1 MRNRVDKS
9 DTVIT
14 TSAFALFVLKMKDA
28 TTVFFDEDTDISLL
42 SEVIAIIGYGNQGR
56 AQAQNLRDSGM
67 DVIIGNI
74 HDEYWREAEADGF
87 DVFGISEAVKRARFI
102 MVPIPDEAQPSI
114 FEEQILPELEPN
126 KVLCFASGYNV
137 TFEQINPLPEN
148 DVILVA
154 PRMIGAGVRNAYE
167 NDRGFYVFIGIHND
181 ASGSARQYALALSK
195 GIGATKP
202 GGAILEVGFRQET
215 ELDLFNEQCFG
226 PAFGQVLTTAVDV
239 AIEAGYPPEAVLI
252 EIYMSGELAYTMEKI
267 AKLGTLKQ
275 LELHSPTSQYG
286 SMSRGIRY
294 ANPELR
300 EQMQKSLGEIQD
312 GSFAK
317 EFAKE
322 CELDL
327 EILDDMKE
335 MAQDVPIV
343 VLDNEVRKRL
353 RYKSDE

>member
-1 MRNRVDKS
+1 MTPDK
-9 DTVIT
+9 I
-14 TSAFALFVLKMKDA
+14 
-28 TTVFFDEDTDISLL
+28 
-42 SEVIAIIGYGNQGR
+42 
-56 AQAQNLRDSGM
+56 
-67 DVIIGNI
+67 
-74 HDEYWREAEADGF
+74 
-87 DVFGISEAVKRARFI
+87 
-102 MVPIPDEAQPSI
+102 
-114 FEEQILPELEPN
+114 
-126 KVLCFASGYNV
+126 LCFASGYNV
-137 TFEQINPLPEN
+137 TYERINLPKEN

-167 NDRGFYVFIGIHND
+167 NDRGFYVFIGVHND
-181 ASGSARQYALALSK
+181 CSGSAKQYALALSK

-239 AIEAGYPPEAVLI
+239 AVEAGYPPEAVLV
-252 EIYMSGELAYTMEKI
+252 EIYMSGELAYTMGKI
-267 AKLGTLKQ
+267 AKMGTLKQ

-312 GSFAK
+312 GSFAE

-322 CELDL
+322 YELDL

-343 VLDNEVRKRL
+343 VLDSEVRKRL
-353 RYKSDE
+353 RYSSDE